1 MFGVE
6 FLSLYKEGDTV
17 TEIQEE
23 VIKIMEIMIK
33 KFNKGEKIS
42 AKQILILNRLKKTIR
57 SIPDDDLI
65 MALMDVDKRIRK
77 ILFEED

>member
-1 MFGVE
+1 ME